1 MPPRGQ
7 PLPSR
12 PVPTYPFLSDEWIAE
27 ARRIREEYRG
37 AEPQPVANP
46 VRMNQV
52 ITDVPFRSGNLDA
65 HIDTTSGELEIDA
78 GHLEDPDVTV
88 TLDYETAKAVF
99 VDGTME
105 TAMQAFMAG
114 KVRVQG
120 DLPKLIA
127 AVQQQAT
134 PLTPEAGEIARRIKD
149 ITE

>member
-1 MPPRGQ
+1 
-7 PLPSR
+7 
-12 PVPTYPFLSDEWIAE
+12 VPAYPFLSDEWITA
-27 ARRIREEYRG
+27 ARRIRQEYKGR
-37 AEPQPVANP
+37 AQPVANP

-52 ITDVPFRSGNLDA
+52 ITDVPFGTGTLDA
-65 HIDTTSGELEIDA
+65 HIDTTAGELEIDA
-78 GHLEDPDVTV
+78 GHLEGPDVTV

-127 AVQQQAT
+127 AVQQQAS
-134 PLTPEAGEIARRIKD
+134 PLTPEAGEITRRIKE

>member
-1 MPPRGQ
+1 
-7 PLPSR
+7 
-12 PVPTYPFLSDEWIAE
+12 VPTYPFLSDEWIAA
-27 ARRIREEYRG
+27 ARRIRQEYQG
-37 AEPQPVANP
+37 QSQPVANP

-52 ITDVPFRSGNLDA
+52 ITDVPFGAGTLDA
-65 HIDTTSGELEIDA
+65 HIDTTAGELEIDA
-78 GHLEDPDVTV
+78 GHLEGPDVTV

-127 AVQQQAT
+127 AVQQQAS
-134 PLTPEAGEIARRIKD
+134 PLTPEAGEIARRIKE

>member
-1 MPPRGQ
+1 
-7 PLPSR
+7 
-12 PVPTYPFLSDEWIAE
+12 VPTYPFLSDEWITA
-27 ARRIREEYRG
+27 ARLIREEYQGR
-37 AEPQPVANP
+37 AQPVANP

-52 ITDVPFRSGNLDA
+52 ITDVPFGSGTLDA
-65 HIDTTSGELEIDA
+65 HIDTTAGELEIDA
-78 GHLEDPDVTV
+78 GHLEGPDVTV

-127 AVQQQAT
+127 AVQQQAS
-134 PLTPEAGEIARRIKD
+134 PLTPEAGEIARRIKE